1 MSGNHAPQAVAPAIG
16 RSSRGQLSEA
26 EIRVFVD
33 AVVHYFRQAG
43 GDAAIVRA
51 AFLAE
56 DQASAPTSDYTGL
69 ITVSGAYVGSVY
81 FSAPSLMLRQLLMSM
96 KERASHDSY
105 LDAVGEIAN
114 TIAGNARRHFTEK
127 LEISVPVAFSG
138 PAVDIRTAVRA
149 RPLVLT
155 VEWRALQAIV
165 VVDVA
170 AV

>member
-1 MSGNHAPQAVAPAIG
+1 MSANPSQPSVATLDRRG
-16 RSSRGQLSEA
+16 SRGQLGEA

-33 AVVHYFRQAG
+33 AVVHYFQQVG
-43 GDAAIVRA
+43 GDGATVRA
-51 AFLAE
+51 AFLAD
-56 DQASAPTSDYTGL
+56 DQLSAPTSDYTGL

-81 FSAPSLMLRQLLMSM
+81 FSAPSLLLRQLLMTM

-127 LEISVPVAFSG
+127 LEISVPVAFAG

-165 VVDVA
+165 VIDVA
-170 AV
+170 AA

>member
-1 MSGNHAPQAVAPAIG
+1 MSAEQSLTSLASPER
-16 RSSRGQLSEA
+16 RSARGQLGEA

-43 GDAAIVRA
+43 GDAATVRA
-51 AFLAE
+51 AFLAD

-81 FSAPSLMLRQLLMSM
+81 FSAPSLLLRQLLMSM
-96 KERASHDSY
+96 KERASHDNY

-127 LEISVPVAFSG
+127 LEISAPVAFAG

-170 AV
+170 SA